1 MAIKFNIGSLNDG
14 SQTLELISDEK
25 ELNLDEGFL
34 KEPVKIKLE
43 LFKTTHQLD
52 LKANIKG
59 TVFLECDRCLDRFE
73 KKIDTSFELIFV
85 QQTHREEAFSEEEI
99 RTYSPHMKS
108 VDITTDI
115 KEAVILTVPM
125 KKLPEEK
132 PDGSCSWCGRTKE
145 FWKDILV
152 EKDDDDDDA
161 GTDDD
166 EDL

>member
-1 MAIKFNIGSLNDG
+1 MAIKFNIGTLNEG
-14 SQTLELISDEK
+14 SQTLELLSDEK
-25 ELNLDEGFL
+25 ELGISEGFL
-34 KEPVKIKLE
+34 KEPLAISLE
-43 LFKTTHQLD
+43 LFKTAHQLD
-52 LKANIKG
+52 LKANING
-59 TVFLECDRCLDRFE
+59 TIFLECDRCLEKFE
-73 KKIDTSFELIFV
+73 KKFSTSFQLIFV

-132 PDGSCSWCGRTKE
+132 PDGSCSWCGRTKD

-152 EKDDDDDDA
+152 EKSDDDD
-161 GTDDD
+161 
-166 EDL
+166 

>member
-1 MAIKFNIGSLNDG
+1 MAIKFNLGNKKESL
-14 SQTLELISDEK
+14 QTLELISDEK
-25 ELNLDEGFL
+25 ELGIGEGFL
-34 KEPVKIKLE
+34 KEPLAICLE

-52 LKANIKG
+52 LKANING
-59 TVFLECDRCLDRFE
+59 TIFLECDRCLEKFE
-73 KKIDTSFELIFV
+73 KKFNTSFQLIFV

-125 KKLPEEK
+125 KKLPDEK
-132 PDGSCSWCGRTKE
+132 PDGSCSWCGRTKD

-152 EKDDDDDDA
+152 EKSDDDD
-161 GTDDD
+161 
-166 EDL
+166 

>member
-1 MAIKFNIGSLNDG
+1 MAIKFNIGTLNEG
-14 SQTLELISDEK
+14 SQTLELQSDEK
-25 ELNLDEGFL
+25 ELGISEGFL
-34 KEPVKIKLE
+34 KEPLAISLE

-52 LKANIKG
+52 LKANING
-59 TVFLECDRCLDRFE
+59 TIFLECDRCLEKFE
-73 KKIDTSFELIFV
+73 KKFSTSFQLIFV

-132 PDGSCSWCGRTKE
+132 PDGSCSWCGRTKD

-152 EKDDDDDDA
+152 EKNEDDD
-161 GTDDD
+161 
-166 EDL
+166 

>member
-1 MAIKFNIGSLNDG
+1 MAIKINIGSLNEG
-14 SQTLELISDEK
+14 EQTLDIQSDEK
-25 ELNLDEGFL
+25 ELGFDEGFL
-34 KEPVKIKLE
+34 KEPILVKLE

-52 LKANIKG
+52 VKAYITG
-59 TVFLECDRCLDRFE
+59 TIFLECDRCLEKFE
-73 KKIDTSFELIFV
+73 KKFNTSFELIFV
-85 QQTHREEAFSEEEI
+85 QQTHREEAFSEEDI

-108 VDITTDI
+108 VDLTTDI

-125 KKLPEEK
+125 KKLPDEK

-152 EKDDDDDDA
+152 EKDDS
-161 GTDDD
+161 D

>member
-25 ELNLDEGFL
+25 ELNFDEGFL

-59 TVFLECDRCLDRFE
+59 TVFLECDRCLEKFE
-73 KKIDTSFELIFV
+73 NKIDTSFELIFV

-152 EKDDDDDDA
+152 EKDDDDA
-161 GTDDD
+161 GIDDD
-166 EDL
+166 DDL

>member
-14 SQTLELISDEK
+14 SETLELISNEK
-25 ELNLDEGFL
+25 ELGLDEGFL
-34 KEPVKIKLE
+34 KEPLSINLE

-59 TVFLECDRCLDRFE
+59 TIFLECDRCLDRFE
-73 KKIDTSFELIFV
+73 KKFETSFELIFV

-125 KKLPEEK
+125 KKLPDEK
-132 PDGSCSWCGRTKE
+132 PDGSCSWCGRSKE

-152 EKDDDDDDA
+152 EKDDDDD
-161 GTDDD
+161 
-166 EDL
+166 L